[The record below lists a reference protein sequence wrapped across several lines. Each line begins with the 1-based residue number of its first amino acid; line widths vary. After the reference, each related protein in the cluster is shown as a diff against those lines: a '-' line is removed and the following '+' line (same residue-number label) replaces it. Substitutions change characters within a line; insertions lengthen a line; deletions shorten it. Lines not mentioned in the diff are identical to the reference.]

1 MHFLFLSGLFLSI
14 MFPLFC
20 LPSWY
25 CVCVC
30 RTTRSWSCSGWFIT
44 VECSTKSERR
54 CGLSFWD
61 TTSLAWAKRRWVR
74 YSARAHTHTHTFFE
88 FALKLVK
95 PCVKIDAKIGE
106 RYQQV
111 MREWKACEVIVK
123 QREKEM
129 QSAIFAKLS
138 SGSSID
144 SHVLRLVHRD
154 STLSNEVTGSEQYSI
169 HSVIH
174 FIKLGGES
182 LLNVIINLNIR
193 CMRWASYKQ
202 YPKSLL
208 GCLGE
213 LYIILR
219 TSFGISSMQT
229 LHRELCYYLLYFHFS
244 LCCFALRRQTKT
256 STDEAI
262 KHVSGWIIDSARL
275 SVSA

>member
-1 MHFLFLSGLFLSI
+1 MH
-14 MFPLFC
+14 
-20 LPSWY
+20 
-25 CVCVC
+25 V
-30 RTTRSWSCSGWFIT
+30 
-44 VECSTKSERR
+44 
-54 CGLSFWD
+54 
-61 TTSLAWAKRRWVR
+61 
-74 YSARAHTHTHTFFE
+74 HTHTHTLFE

-154 STLSNEVTGSEQYSI
+154 STLSNEVKGSEQYSI

-182 LLNVIINLNIR
+182 LLNVIKNLNIR
-193 CMRWASYKQ
+193 CMR
-202 YPKSLL
+202 
-208 GCLGE
+208 
-213 LYIILR
+213 
-219 TSFGISSMQT
+219 
-229 LHRELCYYLLYFHFS
+229 
-244 LCCFALRRQTKT
+244 
-256 STDEAI
+256 
-262 KHVSGWIIDSARL
+262 
-275 SVSA
+275 